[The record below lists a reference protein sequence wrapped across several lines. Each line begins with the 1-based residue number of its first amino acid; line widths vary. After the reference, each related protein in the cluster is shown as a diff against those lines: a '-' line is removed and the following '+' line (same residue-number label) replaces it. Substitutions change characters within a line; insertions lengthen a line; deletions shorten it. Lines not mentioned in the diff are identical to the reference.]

1 MNDILKTYKE
11 QFRENRHTL
20 RRYTAFVLALAM
32 ITTLFVNWQLHGVG
46 ISMTAQYQC
55 GEVEHAHTAD
65 CYDKVLIC
73 GYAEGELENADEVA
87 AAEAAAASAAQ
98 SSAEEE
104 IMPLE
109 LEPQIEFVPHEHTE
123 DCYTEVQTLT
133 CLEEEH
139 VHDDD
144 CYDPEDGSL
153 ICEKFEHTHDESCY
167 TTEYEL
173 TCGLEEGE
181 LVEQVVEPTQ
191 TAELVAMAVAEP
203 VALEPVVDTVEPI
216 YHHHTDA
223 CYEEVLVCPL
233 PEHHHTVSC
242 LSDTSADLETPEE
255 WQAANAD
262 AVITGEWNEDLL
274 SVAKTQLGYEQSE
287 KNFEIDPADGVTLRY
302 YSRYGQS
309 YGNAYGEWD
318 VMFLAYCLKYA
329 EIPQSAIPQEASVL
343 ALRSSMS
350 GMDWLLEEDGSAAQ
364 PGDIVIYNK
373 YVTRTVAVDS
383 SADSAEP
390 DLDDLFSVDT
400 EFENSAE
407 LEDSGVSALDA
418 APSADDSTGAQD
430 TAATSGTQDTV
441 LTPEPVDPQTEQPA
455 AKPVDSAD
463 TAAPSTVTSVS
474 GADTLAPSVGSPA
487 AEPQTTTVTDAL
499 PVETVGIV
507 SSVDSDADTLTV
519 ISGDVDGKVAEVTLF
534 NTEVV
539 GVVDV
544 AAAQYADTYGGQLP
558 TISSS
563 RPNRAPTL
571 MTTEEPTYLGY
582 FKETPE
588 GETTSTGM
596 KKGGITKYTFKI
608 DNTEQTGN
616 FTVKADQSVYFTF
629 DYQIAGG
636 VLEKVDGKNVLTYKL
651 PDELCPK
658 AETHTPIKD
667 RSGNEVGTQYFHT
680 DGTTTLVFDITSP
693 HFNPAETFSG
703 QFSYDWTYS
712 KESATENKTFHF
724 PGSSTEITLEKYQDI
739 KIEKSL
745 PSNDD
750 GTIKETSD
758 GKTKISYKVTVSS
771 EHGWDEKVQIW
782 DGLKRVN
789 GDIQAEYDSSTFKL
803 KKYKADGTFET
814 VTCTP
819 DFTKNTDSK
828 YSGYENTFQIEGLD
842 ELKAGERYE
851 LTYDVLTTR
860 TGYSELQNT
869 ATTDN
874 GNKQADRKVTLD
886 SLITKEQGAYDSANN
901 CIDWIVTVK
910 NPTGSDLNGYTVT
923 DTLDNGATIKGN
935 VKLYVQQKNDGQW
948 LETSDTAQ
956 TPVLIT
962 PTTSGF
968 TYTFPAGSDAKLYQF
983 KYQTTLPA
991 GVTSVKNKAEYS
1003 KEPGGNKF
1011 TDEKTFNTSGGGQGG
1026 QSFSPQKTASGKL
1039 APKDA
1044 DHPNL
1049 LAAPWTITAA
1059 IPGKGKYEIKDN
1071 INGYW
1076 FNGKNIHYGIASEL
1090 QKQLEQSFDLT
1101 YTSGGQEYTLKYA
1114 DLSAEK
1120 GIKFKVTYYPNE
1132 WYSGNEISSTDNT
1145 TQVRSFKIE
1154 LDTTNCTLAL
1164 SQLTL
1169 NYSTQVDIS
1178 GLSEG
1183 DRITISNQLNGN
1195 SVSYDYQKPST
1206 GLKMSK
1212 GVSLVGKDKNAS
1224 NIIYWCGAPSE
1235 SSGGTLTPNY
1245 SDFQNNVLQ
1254 YQILLDFSSVSDT
1267 LPATITLT
1275 DTLPKGLTYRTTNT
1289 PSAAIVFING
1299 YGKDRKTDPLLKDG
1313 SGKINI
1319 QDYFKDNPSKLVIN
1333 TPAEGSEDGQTI
1345 TFHIDG
1351 LDKLDFAKL
1360 KADGFTELVLCYQ
1373 AELTDPRWSNVKFDE
1388 FLYTNKIKWK
1398 EENKQDKVDVKVT
1411 QKVDVLKKE
1420 ALQIKNKND
1429 SRVKYT
1435 LTINPAAKDLDPSS
1449 TTVTLTDI
1457 LTVQHASVQASLD
1470 IFSVKLY
1477 NADTKQEISKVE
1489 YSYTRPVL
1497 GTDSNGYPTYTTT
1510 FTLPDSTPLVL
1521 EYEYVTNATSKISL
1535 SNEAKISGGS
1545 ASIKDFELESVGASS
1560 TVHQAKLTVY
1570 KVDKRNYSNAL
1581 TGATFDL
1588 HRFDSSTGT
1597 WKSVQHEARVDANGT
1612 LTFFF
1617 ATRDG
1622 LAENTLYRLT
1632 EVKAPTGYS
1641 KASAPYYF
1649 IYQASGSDETAAYN
1663 TAVGSYASNSAA
1675 GVPESN
1681 TVLFCANGKASELFV
1696 PNTANSLT
1704 IIKHWRDKDNN
1715 TLTAAQAKL
1724 DEVEVYLYCYRTGA
1738 DKSTATLYP
1747 HQNTVTLL
1755 KSKDWTATVPIA
1767 DEYLNDYTFY
1777 IKEKDGNSARF
1788 TVVYDQPAGVTVG
1801 NTLTFTNTE
1810 TDNADY
1816 ELPSTGGS
1824 GTLPYTA
1831 VGGTMML
1838 SALAYSF
1845 IHRKRRR
1852 EGRAD
1857 D

>member
-1 MNDILKTYKE
+1 MNDILKTYME
-11 QFRENRHTL
+11 RFRENRHTL

-55 GEVEHAHTAD
+55 GEEEHTHTAD
-65 CYDKVLIC
+65 CYTKVLTC
-73 GYAEGELENADEVA
+73 GYEEGELENADEVA
-87 AAEAAAASAAQ
+87 AAAATSQ
-98 SSAEEE
+98 PTIEEE
-104 IMPLE
+104 PAPLS
-109 LEPQIEFVPHEHTE
+109 LEPQIEFVPHEHTD

-133 CLEEEH
+133 CMEEEH

-144 CYDPEDGSL
+144 CFDPEDGSL
-153 ICEKFEHTHDESCY
+153 ICDKFEHTHDESCY

-191 TAELVAMAVAEP
+191 SAALAAMAVAEP
-203 VALEPVVDTVEPI
+203 VALAPMVDTVEPI

-223 CYEEVLVCPL
+223 CYEEVLTCPL
-233 PEHHHTVSC
+233 PEHHHTVAC

-255 WQAANAD
+255 WQAANAE
-262 AVITGEWNEDLL
+262 AVMTGNWAEDLV
-274 SVAKTQLGYEQSE
+274 SVAQTQLGYEQSE

-309 YGNAYGEWD
+309 YGNPYGEWD
-318 VMFLAYCLKYA
+318 VMFLSYCLKYA
-329 EIPQSAIPQEASVL
+329 GIPQSAIPQEASVL

-350 GMDWLLEEDGSAAQ
+350 DMDWLLDGEDGSAADV
-364 PGDIVIYNK
+364 GDIVIYNK

-383 SADSAEP
+383 SADGAA
-390 DLDDLFSVDT
+390 DGLDDLFSTDA
-400 EFENSAE
+400 EGENGAE
-407 LEDSGVSALDA
+407 LEESGTAALDTAPA
-418 APSADDSTGAQD
+418 AEDTTTLDTPDTPDIPD
-430 TAATSGTQDTV
+430 TA
-441 LTPEPVDPQTEQPA
+441 
-455 AKPVDSAD
+455 
-463 TAAPSTVTSVS
+463 
-474 GADTLAPSVGSPA
+474 APSVGSPA
-487 AEPQTTTVTDAL
+487 AEPQTTTVTDAQ

-534 NTEVV
+534 DADVLA
-539 GVVDV
+539 VVDV

-558 TISSS
+558 S

-571 MTTEEPTYLGY
+571 MTTEEPTYLDY
-582 FKETPE
+582 FVETPA

-608 DNTEQTGN
+608 DNTEQTDN

-636 VLEKVDGKNVLTYKL
+636 VLEKVNGKNVLTYNL
-651 PDELCPK
+651 PAELCPK
-658 AETHTPIKD
+658 AETDTEIYD
-667 RSGNEVGTQYFHT
+667 RAGNKVGTQYFHKN
-680 DGTTTLVFDITSP
+680 GTTTLVFDIDSP
-693 HFNPAETFSG
+693 YFNPAETFSG

-739 KIEKSL
+739 KIEKSQ
-745 PSNDD
+745 PSDND
-750 GTIKETSD
+750 GTIQETSD
-758 GKTKISYKVTVSS
+758 GKTKISYTVKVSS

-819 DFTKNTDSK
+819 DFTKNADSK
-828 YSGYENTFQIEGLD
+828 YSGYEKTFQIEGLD
-842 ELKAGERYE
+842 ELKAGESYE

-860 TGYSELQNT
+860 TSYSELQNT
-869 ATTDN
+869 ATTDK
-874 GNKQADRKVTLD
+874 GNKQDDRTVKLD
-886 SLITKEQGAYDSANN
+886 SLITKEPGAYDSANN

-910 NPTGSDLNGYTVT
+910 NPTGSDLNGYAVT
-923 DTLDNGATIKGN
+923 DTLDNGATIKGD
-935 VKLYVQQKNDGQW
+935 VELYVQLEHDGYTW
-948 LETSDTAQ
+948 SNRKIDTVNN
-956 TPVLIT
+956 TGKST
-962 PTTSGF
+962 F

-1003 KEPGGNKF
+1003 KEIGGNKF
-1011 TDEKTFNTSGGGQGG
+1011 TDEKTFNPSGGGQGG

-1059 IPGKGKYEIKDN
+1059 IPGKGTYEIKDN
-1071 INGYW
+1071 IGGYW

-1090 QKQLEQSFDLT
+1090 QQQLEQSFDLT
-1101 YTSGGQEYTLKYA
+1101 YTNGGHEYTLKYA
-1114 DLSAEK
+1114 DLSTN
-1120 GIKFKVTYYPNE
+1120 GITFKVTYYPNE
-1132 WYSGNEISSTDNT
+1132 WHSGKEISSTDDT

-1169 NYSTQVDIS
+1169 KYSTQVDIS
-1178 GLSEG
+1178 DLPEG
-1183 DRITISNQLNGN
+1183 ERITISNQLVGG
-1195 SVSYDYQKPST
+1195 SYVSYDYQKPST

-1212 GVSLVGKDKNAS
+1212 GVSLVRKDQKAS
-1224 NIIYWCGAPSE
+1224 DIIYWCGAPTQ

-1245 SDFQNNVLQ
+1245 SDFQNQVLQ

-1267 LPATITLT
+1267 LPAKITLT

-1289 PSAAIVFING
+1289 PSAVIVFTNG
-1299 YGKDRKTDPLLKDG
+1299 YKSGTPKSSPSLKDG
-1313 SGKINI
+1313 TGTMNI
-1319 QDYFKDNPSKLVIN
+1319 KDYFADTSKLDIN

-1360 KADGFTELVLCYQ
+1360 KAEGFTDLVLCYQ

-1420 ALQIKNKND
+1420 ALQVREKND

-1435 LTINPAAKDLDPSS
+1435 LTINPAAKDLDSTS

-1477 NADTKQEISKVE
+1477 NADTKQEISKYE
-1489 YSYTRPVL
+1489 YSYTQPVL
-1497 GTDSNGYPTYTTT
+1497 GKDGNGYPTYTTT

-1521 EYEYVTNATSKISL
+1521 EYEYVTNATADIYL
-1535 SNEAKISGGS
+1535 NNEAKVYGGS
-1545 ASIKDFELESVGASS
+1545 ASVKDFELEKVGATSI
-1560 TVHQAKLTVY
+1560 VHQAKLTVY

-1581 TGATFDL
+1581 TGATFALD
-1588 HRFDSSTGT
+1588 RFNSSTGA
-1597 WKSVQHEARVDANGT
+1597 WDPVQNEAVVDAKGT
-1612 LTFFF
+1612 LTFYF
-1617 ATRDG
+1617 ASTDG
-1622 LAENTLYRLT
+1622 LQENTLYRLT
-1632 EVKAPTGYS
+1632 ETKAPAGYS

-1649 IYQASGSDETAAYN
+1649 IYQASSSDEAAAYN
-1663 TAVGSYASNSAA
+1663 AAVGSYASNSAA

-1724 DEVEVYLYCYRTGA
+1724 DEVEVYLYCYKTSEGK
-1738 DKSTATLYP
+1738 DTATLYP
-1747 HQNTVTLL
+1747 HQNTVTLE

-1777 IKEKDGNSARF
+1777 IKEKDGNSSRF
-1788 TVVYDQPAGVTVG
+1788 TVVYDQPEGVTVG

-1831 VGGTMML
+1831 VGGTMMR

>member
-1 MNDILKTYKE
+1 MNDILKTYME
-11 QFRENRHTL
+11 RFRENRHTL

-55 GEVEHAHTAD
+55 GEEEHTHTAD
-65 CYDKVLIC
+65 CYTKVLTC
-73 GYAEGELENADEVA
+73 GYEEGELENADEVA
-87 AAEAAAASAAQ
+87 AAAAATSQ
-98 SSAEEE
+98 PTVEAEP
-104 IMPLE
+104 MPLS

-133 CLEEEH
+133 CMEEEH

-144 CYDPEDGSL
+144 CFDPEDGSL
-153 ICEKFEHTHDESCY
+153 ICDKFEHTHDESCY

-191 TAELVAMAVAEP
+191 SAALAAMAVAEP
-203 VALEPVVDTVEPI
+203 VALAPMVDTVEPI

-223 CYEEVLVCPL
+223 CYEEVLTCPL
-233 PEHHHTVSC
+233 PEHHHTVAC

-255 WQAANAD
+255 WQAANAE
-262 AVITGEWNEDLL
+262 AVMTGNWAEDLV
-274 SVAKTQLGYEQSE
+274 SVAQTQLGYEQSE

-309 YGNAYGEWD
+309 YGNPYGEWD
-318 VMFLAYCLKYA
+318 VMFLSYCLKYA
-329 EIPQSAIPQEASVL
+329 GIPQSAIPQEASVL

-350 GMDWLLEEDGSAAQ
+350 DMDWLLDGEDGSAADV
-364 PGDIVIYNK
+364 GDIVIYNK

-383 SADSAEP
+383 SADGAA
-390 DLDDLFSVDT
+390 DGLDDQFSMDA
-400 EFENSAE
+400 EGENGAE
-407 LEDSGVSALDA
+407 LEESGAAALDTAPA
-418 APSADDSTGAQD
+418 AEDMTTLDTPDLPDIPD
-430 TAATSGTQDTV
+430 TA
-441 LTPEPVDPQTEQPA
+441 
-455 AKPVDSAD
+455 
-463 TAAPSTVTSVS
+463 
-474 GADTLAPSVGSPA
+474 APSVGSPA
-487 AEPQTTTVTDAL
+487 AEPQTTTVTDAQ

-507 SSVDSDADTLTV
+507 SAVDSDAGTLTV

-558 TISSS
+558 S

-571 MTTEEPTYLGY
+571 MTTEEPTYLDY
-582 FKETPE
+582 FVETPE

-608 DNTEQTGN
+608 DNTEQTDN

-636 VLEKVDGKNVLTYKL
+636 VLEKVNGKNVLTYNL
-651 PDELCPK
+651 PAELCPK
-658 AETHTPIKD
+658 AETDTEIYD
-667 RSGNEVGTQYFHT
+667 RAGNKVGTQYFHKN
-680 DGTTTLVFDITSP
+680 GTTTLVFDIDSP
-693 HFNPAETFSG
+693 YFNPAETFSG

-739 KIEKSL
+739 KIEKSQ
-745 PSNDD
+745 PSDNN
-750 GTIKETSD
+750 GTIQETSD
-758 GKTKISYKVTVSS
+758 GKTKIRYTVTVSS

-789 GDIQAEYDSSTFKL
+789 GDIQAEYDKDTFEL

-819 DFTKNTDSK
+819 DFTKNADSK
-828 YSGYENTFQIEGLD
+828 YSGYEKTFQIEGLD
-842 ELKAGERYE
+842 ALKAGERYE

-860 TGYSELQNT
+860 TSYSELQNT

-874 GNKQADRKVTLD
+874 GNKQADRTVKLD

-923 DTLDNGATIKGN
+923 DTLDNGATIKGD
-935 VKLYVQQKNDGQW
+935 VKLYVQLEHDGNTW
-948 LETSDTAQ
+948 SNRKIDTVNNTAGKS
-956 TPVLIT
+956 T
-962 PTTSGF
+962 F

-1003 KEPGGNKF
+1003 KEIGGNKF
-1011 TDEKTFNTSGGGQGG
+1011 TDEKTFNPSGGGQGG

-1071 INGYW
+1071 ISGCSPH
-1076 FNGKNIHYGIASEL
+1076 GTNIHYGIASEL

-1101 YTSGGQEYTLKYA
+1101 YTSEGQEYTLDYNA
-1114 DLSAEK
+1114 
-1120 GIKFKVTYYPNE
+1120 IKQRPDITFKVTYYPNE
-1132 WYSGNEISSTDNT
+1132 WHSGKEISSTDDT

-1154 LDTTNCTLAL
+1154 LDTTNCTLDL

-1169 NYSTQVDIS
+1169 KYSTQVDIS
-1178 GLSEG
+1178 DLPEG
-1183 DRITISNQLNGN
+1183 DRITISNQLVGG
-1195 SVSYDYQKPST
+1195 SYVSYDYQKPST

-1212 GVSLVGKDKNAS
+1212 GVKMVNKTDPVN
-1224 NIIYWCGAPSE
+1224 NIIYWCGAPDR
-1235 SSGGTLTPNY
+1235 TLTPDY
-1245 SDFQNNVLQ
+1245 SEFQNKVLQ

-1267 LPATITLT
+1267 LPAKITLT

-1289 PSAAIVFING
+1289 PSAVIVFTNG
-1299 YGKDRKTDPLLKDG
+1299 YKSGTPKSSPSLKDG
-1313 SGKINI
+1313 TGTMNI
-1319 QDYFKDNPSKLVIN
+1319 KDYFADTSKLEIN

-1360 KADGFTELVLCYQ
+1360 KAEGFTDLVLCYQ

-1435 LTINPAAKDLDPSS
+1435 LTINPAAKDLDPTS

-1489 YSYTRPVL
+1489 YGYTRPVL
-1497 GTDSNGYPTYTTT
+1497 GTDSSGCPTYTTT

-1521 EYEYVTNATSKISL
+1521 EYEYVTNATANINL

-1545 ASIKDFELESVGASS
+1545 ASIKDFELEKVGASS
-1560 TVHQAKLTVY
+1560 MVHQAKLTVY

-1581 TGATFDL
+1581 TGATFALD
-1588 HRFDSSTGT
+1588 RFNSGTGG
-1597 WKSVQHEARVDANGT
+1597 WDSVQHEAGVDANGT
-1612 LTFFF
+1612 LTFYF
-1617 ATRDG
+1617 ATTDG
-1622 LAENTLYRLT
+1622 LKENTLYRLT
-1632 EVKAPTGYS
+1632 ETKAPAGYS

-1649 IYQASGSDETAAYN
+1649 IYQASGYDEAAAYN
-1663 TAVGSYASNSAA
+1663 AAVDSYASNSAA

-1724 DEVEVYLYCYRTGA
+1724 DEVEVYLYCYKTSEGK
-1738 DKSTATLYP
+1738 DTATLYP
-1747 HQNTVTLL
+1747 HQNTVTLE

-1777 IKEKDGNSARF
+1777 IKEKDGNSSRF
-1788 TVVYDQPAGVTVG
+1788 TVVYDQPEGVTVG

-1816 ELPSTGGS
+1816 ELPSTGGT

-1845 IHRKRRR
+1845 IHRKRRH

>member
-73 GYAEGELENADEVA
+73 GYTEGQLENADEVA

-109 LEPQIEFVPHEHTE
+109 LEPQIEFVPHEHTD

-133 CLEEEH
+133 CMEEEH

-144 CYDPEDGSL
+144 CYDPEDGTL

-390 DLDDLFSVDT
+390 DLDDQFSVDT

-407 LEDSGVSALDA
+407 LEGSGVSALDA

-455 AKPVDSAD
+455 EKPVDSAD

-474 GADTLAPSVGSPA
+474 GADTLAPSVVSPA

-558 TISSS
+558 S

-571 MTTEEPTYLGY
+571 MTTEEPTYLDY
-582 FKETPE
+582 FVETPA

-608 DNTEQTGN
+608 DNTEQTDN

-680 DGTTTLVFDITSP
+680 NGTTTLVFDITSP

-739 KIEKSL
+739 KIEKSQ
-745 PSNDD
+745 PSDNN
-750 GTIKETSD
+750 GTIQETSD
-758 GKTKISYKVTVSS
+758 GKTKIRYTVTVSS

-789 GDIQAEYDSSTFKL
+789 GDIQAEYDKASFEL

-819 DFTKNTDSK
+819 DFTKNADSK
-828 YSGYENTFQIEGLD
+828 YSGYEKTFQIEGLD

-860 TGYSELQNT
+860 TSYSELQNT
-869 ATTDN
+869 ATTDK
-874 GNKQADRKVTLD
+874 GNKQDDRTVKLD

-910 NPTGSDLNGYTVT
+910 NPTGSDLSGYAVT
-923 DTLDNGATIKGN
+923 DTLDNGATIKGD
-935 VKLYVQQKNDGQW
+935 VELYVQLEHDGYTW
-948 LETSDTAQ
+948 SNRKIDTVNN
-956 TPVLIT
+956 TGKST
-962 PTTSGF
+962 F

-1003 KEPGGNKF
+1003 KEIGGNKF
-1011 TDEKTFNTSGGGQGG
+1011 TDEKTFNPSGGGQGG

-1059 IPGKGKYEIKDN
+1059 IPGKGTYEIKDN
-1071 INGYW
+1071 IGGYW

-1090 QKQLEQSFDLT
+1090 QQQLEQSFDLT
-1101 YTSGGQEYTLKYA
+1101 YTNGGHEYTLKYA
-1114 DLSAEK
+1114 DLSTN
-1120 GIKFKVTYYPNE
+1120 GITFKVTYYPNE
-1132 WYSGNEISSTDNT
+1132 WHSGKEISSTDDT

-1169 NYSTQVDIS
+1169 KYSTQVDIS
-1178 GLSEG
+1178 DLPEG
-1183 DRITISNQLNGN
+1183 ERITISNQLVGG
-1195 SVSYDYQKPST
+1195 SYVSYDYQKPST

-1212 GVSLVGKDKNAS
+1212 GVSLVRKDQKAS
-1224 NIIYWCGAPSE
+1224 DIIYWCGAPTQ

-1245 SDFQNNVLQ
+1245 SDFQNQVLQ

-1267 LPATITLT
+1267 LPAKITLT

-1289 PSAAIVFING
+1289 PSAVIVFTNG
-1299 YGKDRKTDPLLKDG
+1299 YKSGTPKSSPSLKDG
-1313 SGKINI
+1313 TGTMNI
-1319 QDYFKDNPSKLVIN
+1319 KDYFADTSKLEIN

-1360 KADGFTELVLCYQ
+1360 KAEGFTDLVLCYQ

-1420 ALQIKNKND
+1420 ALQVREKND

-1435 LTINPAAKDLDPSS
+1435 LTINPAAKDLDSTS

-1489 YSYTRPVL
+1489 YGYTRPVL
-1497 GTDSNGYPTYTTT
+1497 GTDSSGYPTYTTT

-1521 EYEYVTNATSKISL
+1521 EYEYVTNATANINL

-1545 ASIKDFELESVGASS
+1545 ASIKDFVLERVGASS
-1560 TVHQAKLTVY
+1560 MVHQAKLTVY

-1581 TGATFDL
+1581 TGATFALD
-1588 HRFDSSTGT
+1588 RFNSRTGG
-1597 WKSVQHEARVDANGT
+1597 WDPVQNEAGVDANGT
-1612 LTFFF
+1612 LTFYF
-1617 ATRDG
+1617 ATTDG
-1622 LAENTLYRLT
+1622 LQENTLYRLT
-1632 EVKAPTGYS
+1632 ETKAPAGYS
-1641 KASAPYYF
+1641 KASAPHYF
-1649 IYQASGSDETAAYN
+1649 IYQASGYDEATAYN
-1663 TAVGSYASNSAA
+1663 AAVGSYASNSAA

-1724 DEVEVYLYCYRTGA
+1724 DEVEVYLYCYKTSEGK
-1738 DKSTATLYP
+1738 DTATLYP

-1777 IKEKDGNSARF
+1777 IKEKDGNSSRF

>member
-1 MNDILKTYKE
+1 MNDILKTYME
-11 QFRENRHTL
+11 RFRENRHTL

-55 GEVEHAHTAD
+55 GEEEHTHTAD
-65 CYDKVLIC
+65 CYTKVLTC
-73 GYAEGELENADEVA
+73 GYEEGELENADEVA
-87 AAEAAAASAAQ
+87 AAAATSQ
-98 SSAEEE
+98 PTVEEE
-104 IMPLE
+104 PAPLA

-133 CLEEEH
+133 CMEEEH
-139 VHDDD
+139 VHGDD
-144 CYDPEDGSL
+144 CFDPEDGTL
-153 ICEKFEHTHDESCY
+153 ICEKFEHTHDENCY

-191 TAELVAMAVAEP
+191 SAELAAMAVAEP
-203 VALEPVVDTVEPI
+203 VALEPTVDTVEPI

-223 CYEEVLVCPL
+223 CYEEVLTCPL
-233 PEHHHTVSC
+233 PEHHHTVAC
-242 LSDTSADLETPEE
+242 LSDTSADVETPEE
-255 WQAANAD
+255 WQAANAE
-262 AVITGEWNEDLL
+262 AVMTGNWDEDLV

-309 YGNAYGEWD
+309 YGNPYGEWD
-318 VMFLAYCLKYA
+318 VMFLSYCLKYA
-329 EIPQSAIPQEASVL
+329 GIPQSAIPQEASVL
-343 ALRSSMS
+343 SLRSSMS
-350 GMDWLLEEDGSAAQ
+350 DMDWLLDGEDGSAANV
-364 PGDIVIYNK
+364 GDIVIYNK

-383 SADSAEP
+383 SADGAAD
-390 DLDDLFSVDT
+390 DLDDQFSMDA
-400 EFENSAE
+400 EGENGAA
-407 LEDSGVSALDA
+407 LETSGASALDA
-418 APSADDSTGAQD
+418 APAAEDAPAADSVITPDLP
-430 TAATSGTQDTV
+430 GTTN
-441 LTPEPVDPQTEQPA
+441 PEQPA

-474 GADTLAPSVGSPA
+474 GADTLAPSVVSPA

-507 SSVDSDADTLTV
+507 SSVDEDADTLTV

-558 TISSS
+558 S

-571 MTTEEPTYLGY
+571 MTTEEPTYLDY
-582 FKETPE
+582 FVETPA

-608 DNTEQTGN
+608 DNNEQTDN

-636 VLEKVDGKNVLTYKL
+636 VLEKVNGKNVLTYNL
-651 PDELCPK
+651 PAELCPK
-658 AETHTPIKD
+658 AETDTEIYD
-667 RSGNEVGTQYFHT
+667 RAGNKVGTQYFHKN
-680 DGTTTLVFDITSP
+680 GTTTLVFDIDSP
-693 HFNPAETFSG
+693 YFNPAETFSG

-739 KIEKSL
+739 KIEKSQ
-745 PSNDD
+745 PSDNN
-750 GTIKETSD
+750 GTIQETSD
-758 GKTKISYKVTVSS
+758 GKTKIRYTVTVSS

-789 GDIQAEYDSSTFKL
+789 GDIQAEYDKASFEL

-819 DFTKNTDSK
+819 DFTKNADSK
-828 YSGYENTFQIEGLD
+828 YSGYEKTFQIEGLD

-860 TGYSELQNT
+860 TCYSELQNT

-886 SLITKEQGAYDSANN
+886 SLITKEQGTYDSANN
-901 CIDWIVTVK
+901 CINWTVTVK

-923 DTLDNGATIKGN
+923 DTLDNGATIIGN
-935 VKLYVQQKNDGQW
+935 VKRYVQQKNNGQW

-962 PTTSGF
+962 PTASGF

-1003 KEPGGNKF
+1003 KELNGNKF
-1011 TDEKTFNTSGGGQGG
+1011 TDEKTFNPSGGGQGG

-1049 LAAPWTITAA
+1049 LAAPWKITAA
-1059 IPGKGKYEIKDN
+1059 IPGKGKYEIKDK
-1071 INGYW
+1071 ISGYW
-1076 FNGKNIHYGIASEL
+1076 FNGKNIHYGIAKDL
-1090 QKQLEQSFDLT
+1090 QKQIEQNLT
-1101 YTSGGQEYTLKYA
+1101 LTYYTSGGQEYTLTYK
-1114 DLSAEK
+1114 D
-1120 GIKFKVTYYPNE
+1120 IKQRSDIPFNVTYYSTD
-1132 WYSGNEISSTDNT
+1132 WFGGTEISSTDDT
-1145 TQVRSFKIE
+1145 TQVCSFKIE
-1154 LDTTNCTLAL
+1154 LDTTTCAL
-1164 SQLTL
+1164 DLKQLTL

-1178 GLSEG
+1178 DLPEG
-1183 DRITISNQLNGN
+1183 ERITISNQLNGN

-1212 GVSLVGKDKNAS
+1212 GVSLVRKDQKTS
-1224 NIIYWCGAPSE
+1224 DIIYWCGAPTQ

-1245 SDFQNNVLQ
+1245 SDFQNQVLQ

-1267 LPATITLT
+1267 LPAKITLT

-1289 PSAAIVFING
+1289 PSAVIVFTNG
-1299 YGKDRKTDPLLKDG
+1299 YKSGTPKSSPSLKDG
-1313 SGKINI
+1313 TGTMNI
-1319 QDYFKDNPSKLVIN
+1319 KDYFADTSKLDIN

-1360 KADGFTELVLCYQ
+1360 KAEGFTDLVLCYQ

-1420 ALQIKNKND
+1420 ALQITDKND

-1435 LTINPAAKDLDPSS
+1435 LTINPAAKDLDPAS

-1477 NADTKQEISKVE
+1477 NADTNQEISKYE
-1489 YSYTRPVL
+1489 YSYTQPVL
-1497 GTDSNGYPTYTTT
+1497 GKDGNGYPTYTTT

-1521 EYEYVTNATSKISL
+1521 EYEYVTNATANINL

-1545 ASIKDFELESVGASS
+1545 ASVKDFELTKVGASS
-1560 TVHQAKLTVY
+1560 IVHQAKLTVY

-1581 TGATFDL
+1581 KGATFALD
-1588 HRFDSSTGT
+1588 RFNSVTGG
-1597 WKSVQHEARVDANGT
+1597 WDSVQNETAVDANGT
-1612 LTFFF
+1612 LTFYF
-1617 ATRDG
+1617 ASTDG
-1622 LAENTLYRLT
+1622 LQENTLYRLT
-1632 EVKAPTGYS
+1632 EVTAPAGYS

-1649 IYQASGSDETAAYN
+1649 IYQASGYDEATAYN
-1663 TAVGSYASNSAA
+1663 AAVGSYASNSAA

-1724 DEVEVYLYCYRTGA
+1724 DEVEVYLYCYKTSEGK
-1738 DKSTATLYP
+1738 DTATLYP
-1747 HQNTVTLL
+1747 HQNTVTLE

-1777 IKEKDGNSARF
+1777 IKEKDGNSSRF
-1788 TVVYDQPAGVTVG
+1788 TVVYDQPEGVTVG

-1838 SALAYSF
+1838 TALAYSF

>member
-73 GYAEGELENADEVA
+73 GDTEGQLENADEVA

-109 LEPQIEFVPHEHTE
+109 LEPQIEFVPHEHTD

-133 CLEEEH
+133 CMEEEH

-144 CYDPEDGSL
+144 CYDPEDGTL

-407 LEDSGVSALDA
+407 LEGSGVSAQDA

-455 AKPVDSAD
+455 EKPVDSAD

-474 GADTLAPSVGSPA
+474 GADTLAPSVVSPA

-507 SSVDSDADTLTV
+507 SSVDKDADTLTV

-558 TISSS
+558 S

-571 MTTEEPTYLGY
+571 MTTEEPTYLDY
-582 FKETPE
+582 FVETPE

-608 DNTEQTGN
+608 DNTEQTDN

-651 PDELCPK
+651 PAELCPK
-658 AETHTPIKD
+658 AETDTEIYD
-667 RSGNEVGTQYFHT
+667 RAGHKVGTQYFHKN
-680 DGTTTLVFDITSP
+680 GTTTLVFDPNSSY
-693 HFNPAETFSG
+693 FNPAETFSG

-739 KIEKSL
+739 KIEKSQPL
-745 PSNDD
+745 NTD
-750 GTIKETSD
+750 GTIQETSD
-758 GKTKISYKVTVSS
+758 GKTKISYTVTVSS

-789 GDIQAEYDSSTFKL
+789 GDIHAEYDKDSFEL

-819 DFTKNTDSK
+819 DFTKNADSK
-828 YSGYENTFQIEGLD
+828 YSGYEKTFKIEGLD
-842 ELKAGERYE
+842 ALKAGERYE

-860 TGYSELQNT
+860 TSYSELQNT

-874 GNKQADRKVTLD
+874 GNKQDDRTVKLD
-886 SLITKEQGAYDSANN
+886 SLITKEQGAYDSANK

-923 DTLDNGATIKGN
+923 DTLDNGATIKGD
-935 VKLYVQQKNDGQW
+935 VKLYVQLEHDGYTW
-948 LETSDTAQ
+948 SNRKIDTVNNAAGTST
-956 TPVLIT
+956 
-962 PTTSGF
+962 F

-1011 TDEKTFNTSGGGQGG
+1011 TDEKTFNPSGGGQGG

-1059 IPGKGKYEIKDN
+1059 IPGKGTYEIKDN
-1071 INGYW
+1071 ISGYW
-1076 FNGKNIHYGIASEL
+1076 FNGKNIHYGIAKDL
-1090 QKQLEQSFDLT
+1090 QKQIEQSFDLT
-1101 YTSGGQEYTLKYA
+1101 YTNGGQEYTLKYA
-1114 DLSAEK
+1114 DLSTN
-1120 GIKFKVTYYPNE
+1120 GITFKVTYYPNE
-1132 WYSGNEISSTDNT
+1132 WHSGTEISSADDT

-1178 GLSEG
+1178 DLSEG

-1195 SVSYDYQKPST
+1195 SVSYNYQKPST

-1212 GVSLVGKDKNAS
+1212 GVKMVNKTDPVN
-1224 NIIYWCGAPSE
+1224 NIIYWCGAPDR
-1235 SSGGTLTPNY
+1235 TLTPDY
-1245 SDFQNNVLQ
+1245 SEFQNKVLQ

-1289 PSAAIVFING
+1289 PSAVIVFTNG
-1299 YGKDRKTDPLLKDG
+1299 YKSGTPKYTGLSLKDG
-1313 SGKINI
+1313 TGTMNI
-1319 QDYFKDNPSKLVIN
+1319 QDNLSKPVVN

-1360 KADGFTELVLCYQ
+1360 KAEGFTDLVLCYQ

-1420 ALQIKNKND
+1420 ALQVREKND

-1435 LTINPAAKDLDPSS
+1435 LTINPAAKDLDPAS

-1477 NADTKQEISKVE
+1477 NADTNQEISKYE
-1489 YSYTRPVL
+1489 YSYTQPVL
-1497 GTDSNGYPTYTTT
+1497 GKDGNGYPTYTTT

-1521 EYEYVTNATSKISL
+1521 EYEYVTNATANINL

-1545 ASIKDFELESVGASS
+1545 ASVKDFELTKVGASS

-1581 TGATFDL
+1581 KGATFALD
-1588 HRFDSSTGT
+1588 RFNSVTGG
-1597 WKSVQHEARVDANGT
+1597 WDSVQHEAGVDANGT
-1612 LTFFF
+1612 LTFYF
-1617 ATRDG
+1617 ATTDG
-1622 LAENTLYRLT
+1622 LQENTLYRLT
-1632 EVKAPTGYS
+1632 ETKAPAGYS

-1649 IYQASGSDETAAYN
+1649 IYQASGYDETAAYN
-1663 TAVGSYASNSAA
+1663 AAVDSYASNSAA

-1724 DEVEVYLYCYRTGA
+1724 DEVEVYLYCYKTSEGK
-1738 DKSTATLYP
+1738 DTATLYP
-1747 HQNTVTLL
+1747 HQNTVTLE

-1767 DEYLNDYTFY
+1767 DDYLNDYTFY
-1777 IKEKDGNSARF
+1777 IKEKDGNSSRF
-1788 TVVYDQPAGVTVG
+1788 TVVYDQPEGVTVG

>member
-73 GYAEGELENADEVA
+73 GYTEGQLENADEVA

-109 LEPQIEFVPHEHTE
+109 LEPQIEFVPHEHTD

-133 CLEEEH
+133 CMEEEH

-144 CYDPEDGSL
+144 CYDPEDGTL

-191 TAELVAMAVAEP
+191 SAELVAMAVAEP

-390 DLDDLFSVDT
+390 DLDDLFNVDT

-407 LEDSGVSALDA
+407 LEGSGVSALDA

-455 AKPVDSAD
+455 EKPVDSAD
-463 TAAPSTVTSVS
+463 TAAPSAMTSVS
-474 GADTLAPSVGSPA
+474 GADTLAPSVVSPA

-558 TISSS
+558 S

-571 MTTEEPTYLGY
+571 MTTEEPTYLDY
-582 FKETPE
+582 FVETPA

-608 DNTEQTGN
+608 NNTEQTGD

-629 DYQIAGG
+629 DYQIAGN
-636 VLEKVDGKNVLTYKL
+636 VLKKEEGSNVLTYNL
-651 PDELCPK
+651 PAELCPK
-658 AETHTPIKD
+658 AETDTEIYD
-667 RSGNEVGTQYFHT
+667 RAGNKVGTQYFHKN
-680 DGTTTLVFDITSP
+680 GTTTLVFDIDSP
-693 HFNPAETFSG
+693 YFNPAETFSG

-739 KIEKSL
+739 KIEKSQ
-745 PSNDD
+745 PSDNN
-750 GTIKETSD
+750 GTIQETSD
-758 GKTKISYKVTVSS
+758 GKTKIRYTVTVSS

-789 GDIQAEYDSSTFKL
+789 GDIQAEYDKDSFEL

-819 DFTKNTDSK
+819 DFAKNADSK
-828 YSGYENTFQIEGLD
+828 YSGYEKTFQIEGLD

-860 TGYSELQNT
+860 TCYSELQNT

-874 GNKQADRKVTLD
+874 GNKQDDRTVKLD
-886 SLITKEQGAYDSANN
+886 SLITKEQGAYDSANK

-923 DTLDNGATIKGN
+923 DTLDNGATIKGD
-935 VKLYVQQKNDGQW
+935 VKLYVQLEHDGYTW
-948 LETSDTAQ
+948 SNRKIDTVNNAAGTST
-956 TPVLIT
+956 
-962 PTTSGF
+962 F

-1011 TDEKTFNTSGGGQGG
+1011 TDEKTFNPSGGGQGG

-1059 IPGKGKYEIKDN
+1059 IPGKGTYEIKDN
-1071 INGYW
+1071 ISGYW
-1076 FNGKNIHYGIASEL
+1076 FNGKNIHYGIAKDL
-1090 QKQLEQSFDLT
+1090 QKQIEQSFDLT
-1101 YTSGGQEYTLKYA
+1101 YTNGGQEYTLKYA
-1114 DLSAEK
+1114 DLSTN
-1120 GIKFKVTYYPNE
+1120 GITFKVTYYPNE
-1132 WYSGNEISSTDNT
+1132 WHSGTEISSADDT

-1178 GLSEG
+1178 DLSEG

-1195 SVSYDYQKPST
+1195 NVSYDYQKPST

-1212 GVSLVGKDKNAS
+1212 GVKMVNKTDPVN
-1224 NIIYWCGAPSE
+1224 NIIYWCGAPDR
-1235 SSGGTLTPNY
+1235 TLTPDY
-1245 SDFQNNVLQ
+1245 SEFQNKVLQ

-1289 PSAAIVFING
+1289 PSAVIVFTNG
-1299 YGKDRKTDPLLKDG
+1299 YKSGTPKYTGLSLKDG
-1313 SGKINI
+1313 TGTMNI
-1319 QDYFKDNPSKLVIN
+1319 QDNLSKPVVN

-1360 KADGFTELVLCYQ
+1360 KAEGYTDLVLCYQ

-1420 ALQIKNKND
+1420 ALQITDKND

-1435 LTINPAAKDLDPSS
+1435 LTINPAAKDLDPAS

-1477 NADTKQEISKVE
+1477 NADTNQEISKYE
-1489 YSYTRPVL
+1489 YSYTQPVL
-1497 GTDSNGYPTYTTT
+1497 GKDGNGYPTYTTT

-1521 EYEYVTNATSKISL
+1521 EYEYVTNATANINL

-1545 ASIKDFELESVGASS
+1545 ASVKDFELTKVGASS
-1560 TVHQAKLTVY
+1560 IVHQAKLTVY

-1581 TGATFDL
+1581 KGATFALD
-1588 HRFDSSTGT
+1588 RFNSVTGG
-1597 WKSVQHEARVDANGT
+1597 WDSVQNETAVDANGT
-1612 LTFFF
+1612 LTFYF
-1617 ATRDG
+1617 ASTDG
-1622 LAENTLYRLT
+1622 LQENTLYRLT
-1632 EVKAPTGYS
+1632 EVTAPAGYS

-1649 IYQASGSDETAAYN
+1649 IYQASGYDEATAYN
-1663 TAVGSYASNSAA
+1663 AAVGSYASNSAA

-1724 DEVEVYLYCYRTGA
+1724 DEVEVYLYCYKTSEGK
-1738 DKSTATLYP
+1738 DTATLYP
-1747 HQNTVTLL
+1747 HQNTVTLE

-1777 IKEKDGNSARF
+1777 IKEKDGNSSRF
-1788 TVVYDQPAGVTVG
+1788 TVVYDQPEGVTVG

>member
-73 GYAEGELENADEVA
+73 GYTEGQLENADEVA

-109 LEPQIEFVPHEHTE
+109 LEPQIEFVPHEHTD

-133 CLEEEH
+133 CMEEEH

-144 CYDPEDGSL
+144 CYDPEDGTL

-407 LEDSGVSALDA
+407 LEGSGVSAQDA

-455 AKPVDSAD
+455 EKPVDSAD

-474 GADTLAPSVGSPA
+474 GADTLAPSVVFPA

-507 SSVDSDADTLTV
+507 SSVDKDADTLTV

-558 TISSS
+558 S

-571 MTTEEPTYLGY
+571 MTTEEPTYLDY
-582 FKETPE
+582 FVETPE

-608 DNTEQTGN
+608 DNTEQTDN

-651 PDELCPK
+651 PAELCPK
-658 AETHTPIKD
+658 AETDTEIYD
-667 RSGNEVGTQYFHT
+667 RAGHKVGTQYFHKN
-680 DGTTTLVFDITSP
+680 GTTTLVFDPNSSY
-693 HFNPAETFSG
+693 FNPAETFSG

-739 KIEKSL
+739 KIEKSQPL
-745 PSNDD
+745 NTD
-750 GTIKETSD
+750 GTIQETSD
-758 GKTKISYKVTVSS
+758 GKTKISYTVTVSS

-789 GDIQAEYDSSTFKL
+789 GDIHAEYDKDSFEL

-819 DFTKNTDSK
+819 DFTKNADSK
-828 YSGYENTFQIEGLD
+828 YSGYEKTFKIEGLD
-842 ELKAGERYE
+842 ALKAGERYE

-860 TGYSELQNT
+860 TSYSELQNT

-874 GNKQADRKVTLD
+874 GNKQDDRTVKLD
-886 SLITKEQGAYDSANN
+886 SLITKEQGAYDSANK

-923 DTLDNGATIKGN
+923 DTLDNGATIKGD
-935 VKLYVQQKNDGQW
+935 VKLYVQLEHDGYTW
-948 LETSDTAQ
+948 SNRKIDTVNNAAGTST
-956 TPVLIT
+956 
-962 PTTSGF
+962 F

-1011 TDEKTFNTSGGGQGG
+1011 TDEKTFNPSGGGQGG

-1059 IPGKGKYEIKDN
+1059 IPGKGTYEIKDN
-1071 INGYW
+1071 ISGYW
-1076 FNGKNIHYGIASEL
+1076 FNGKNIHYGIAKDL
-1090 QKQLEQSFDLT
+1090 QKQIEQSFDLT
-1101 YTSGGQEYTLKYA
+1101 YTNGGQEYTLKYA
-1114 DLSAEK
+1114 DLSTN
-1120 GIKFKVTYYPNE
+1120 GITFKVTYYPNE
-1132 WYSGNEISSTDNT
+1132 WHSGTEISSADDT

-1178 GLSEG
+1178 DLSEG

-1195 SVSYDYQKPST
+1195 SVSYNYQKPST

-1212 GVSLVGKDKNAS
+1212 GVKMVNKTDPVN
-1224 NIIYWCGAPSE
+1224 NIIYWCGAPDR
-1235 SSGGTLTPNY
+1235 TLTPDY
-1245 SDFQNNVLQ
+1245 SEFQNKVLQ

-1289 PSAAIVFING
+1289 PSAVIVFTNG
-1299 YGKDRKTDPLLKDG
+1299 YKSGTPKYTGLSLKDG
-1313 SGKINI
+1313 TGTMNI
-1319 QDYFKDNPSKLVIN
+1319 QDNLSKPVVN

-1360 KADGFTELVLCYQ
+1360 KAEGFTDLVLCYQ

-1420 ALQIKNKND
+1420 ALQVREKND

-1435 LTINPAAKDLDPSS
+1435 LTINPAAKDLDPAS

-1477 NADTKQEISKVE
+1477 NADTNQEISKYE
-1489 YSYTRPVL
+1489 YSYTQPVL
-1497 GTDSNGYPTYTTT
+1497 GKDGNGYPTYTTT

-1521 EYEYVTNATSKISL
+1521 EYEYVTNATANINL

-1545 ASIKDFELESVGASS
+1545 ASVKDFELTKVGASS

-1581 TGATFDL
+1581 KGATFALD
-1588 HRFDSSTGT
+1588 RFNSVTGG
-1597 WKSVQHEARVDANGT
+1597 WDSVQHEAGVDANGT
-1612 LTFFF
+1612 LTFYF
-1617 ATRDG
+1617 ATTDG
-1622 LAENTLYRLT
+1622 LQENTLYRLT
-1632 EVKAPTGYS
+1632 ETKAPAGYS

-1649 IYQASGSDETAAYN
+1649 IYQASGYDETAAYN
-1663 TAVGSYASNSAA
+1663 AAVDSYASNSAA

-1724 DEVEVYLYCYRTGA
+1724 DEVEVYLYCYKTSEGK
-1738 DKSTATLYP
+1738 DTATLYP
-1747 HQNTVTLL
+1747 HQNTVTLE

-1767 DEYLNDYTFY
+1767 DDYLNDYTFY
-1777 IKEKDGNSARF
+1777 IKEKDGNSSRF
-1788 TVVYDQPAGVTVG
+1788 TVVYDQPEGVTVG